1 MVRDPITGRAGTL
14 VTGEASDPLESTTA
28 AISWPAITGGAYV
41 AASSSLI
48 KFRPRIR
55 CLRSNT
61 GGSATTFKMTAI
73 WLIIVQCGRIDLRE
87 AVARGK

>member
-48 KFRPRIR
+48 
-55 CLRSNT
+55 LLAL
-61 GGSATTFKMTAI
+61 GSRFGLAFGASGPIPEVWQQPSK
-73 WLIIVQCGRIDLRE
+73 
-87 AVARGK
+87 